1 MAGMR
6 IFFQFEAVFAPG
18 SGRLLAF
25 QADAL
30 YYDFAAAGSAL
41 LPFE

>member
-18 SGRLLAF
+18 SSWLFAF
-25 QADAL
+25 KADAL
-30 YYDFAAAGSAL
+30 HYDFAAAGSAL
-41 LPFE
+41 PPFE